1 MNINNGFVVPFFT
14 ATVDDWSEHKDDIL
28 STLDL
33 EDGDGHLT
41 DYFKYY
47 QAGEI
52 APYTERMFEI
62 LDPAIKDF
70 NELYPFDFQIFNMWA
85 QKYTRGGYHPPHN
98 HGALGYSAI
107 FYASLESDHQ
117 PTSFFAPFVDFIE
130 GDVIEYVP
138 EVSEGDIIFFPSVL
152 THQCKAVQ
160 SDLERV
166 IFSFNIKN
174 A

>member
-28 STLDL
+28 SSLDL

-160 SDLERV
+160 SDSERV

>member
-1 MNINNGFVVPFFT
+1 MNIKNGFVVPFFT
-14 ATVDDWSEHKDDIL
+14 ATVDDWSEHKNDIL
-28 STLDL
+28 SSLDL

-70 NELYPFDFQIFNMWA
+70 NKLYPFDFQIFNMWA

-138 EVSEGDIIFFPSVL
+138 EVSEGDIVFFPSVL

-160 SDLERV
+160 SDSERV

>member
-28 STLDL
+28 SSLDL

-62 LDPAIKDF
+62 LDSAIKDF
-70 NELYPFDFQIFNMWA
+70 NQLYPFDFQIFNMWA

-138 EVSEGDIIFFPSVL
+138 EVSEGDIVFFPSVL
-152 THQCKAVQ
+152 THQCKAVK
-160 SDLERV
+160 SDSERV

>member
-47 QAGEI
+47 QAGKI

-152 THQCKAVQ
+152 THQCKAVK
-160 SDLERV
+160 SDSERV

>member
-160 SDLERV
+160 SDSERV

>member
-28 STLDL
+28 SSLDL

-138 EVSEGDIIFFPSVL
+138 EVSEGDIVFFPSVL
-152 THQCKAVQ
+152 THQCKAVK
-160 SDLERV
+160 SDSERV

>member
-1 MNINNGFVVPFFT
+1 MKIVNGFVVPFFT
-14 ATVDDWSEHKDDIL
+14 AKVENWSDHKDDII
-28 STLDL
+28 SSLDL

-47 QAGEI
+47 NEGKV
-52 APYTERMFEI
+52 APYTERLFE
-62 LDPAIKDF
+62 LFDPALKEF
-70 NELYPFDFQIFNMWA
+70 NEIYPFDFEIYNMWA

-107 FYASLESDHQ
+107 FYASLDSDHQ

-130 GDVIEYVP
+130 GDVVEYVP
-138 EVSEGDIIFFPSVL
+138 EVSEGDIVFFPSVL
-152 THQCKAVQ
+152 THQCKAVK
-160 SDLERV
+160 SDSERV

>member
-28 STLDL
+28 SSLDL

-117 PTSFFAPFVDFIE
+117 PRSFFAPFVDFIG

-138 EVSEGDIIFFPSVL
+138 EVSEGDIVFFPSVL

-160 SDLERV
+160 SDSERV

>member
-47 QAGEI
+47 QAGKI

-160 SDLERV
+160 SDSERV

>member
-28 STLDL
+28 SSLDL

-70 NELYPFDFQIFNMWA
+70 NQLYPFDFQIFNMWA

-117 PTSFFAPFVDFIE
+117 PTSFFAPFVDFIG

-138 EVSEGDIIFFPSVL
+138 EVSEGDIVFFPSVL

-160 SDLERV
+160 SDSERV

>member
-47 QAGEI
+47 QAGKI

-70 NELYPFDFQIFNMWA
+70 NQLYPFDFQIFNMWA

-138 EVSEGDIIFFPSVL
+138 EVSEGDIVFFPSVL

-160 SDLERV
+160 SDSERV

>member
-28 STLDL
+28 SSLDL

-47 QAGEI
+47 QAGKI

-70 NELYPFDFQIFNMWA
+70 NQLYPFDFQIFNMWA

-138 EVSEGDIIFFPSVL
+138 EVSEGDIVFFPSVL

-160 SDLERV
+160 SDSERV

>member
-28 STLDL
+28 SSLDL

-70 NELYPFDFQIFNMWA
+70 NQLYPFDFQIFNMWA

-138 EVSEGDIIFFPSVL
+138 EVSEGDIVFFPSVL
-152 THQCKAVQ
+152 THQCKAVK
-160 SDLERV
+160 SDSERV

>member
-14 ATVDDWSEHKDDIL
+14 ATVDDWSEYKNDIL
-28 STLDL
+28 SSLDL

-98 HGALGYSAI
+98 HGALGYL
-107 FYASLESDHQ
+107 SLIHISE
-117 PTSFFAPFVDFIE
+117 PTRP
-130 GDVIEYVP
+130 
-138 EVSEGDIIFFPSVL
+138 L
-152 THQCKAVQ
+152 
-160 SDLERV
+160 
-166 IFSFNIKN
+166 
-174 A
+174 

>member
-28 STLDL
+28 SSLDL

-152 THQCKAVQ
+152 THQCKAVK
-160 SDLERV
+160 SDSERV

>member
-14 ATVDDWSEHKDDIL
+14 ATVDDWSEYKDDIL
-28 STLDL
+28 SSLDL

-160 SDLERV
+160 SDSERV

>member
-28 STLDL
+28 SSLDL

-70 NELYPFDFQIFNMWA
+70 NQLYPFDFQIFNMWA

-138 EVSEGDIIFFPSVL
+138 EVSEGDIVFFPSVL

-160 SDLERV
+160 SDSERV

>member
-28 STLDL
+28 SSLDL

-107 FYASLESDHQ
+107 VYASLESDHQ

-160 SDLERV
+160 SDSERV

>member
-28 STLDL
+28 SSLDL

-70 NELYPFDFQIFNMWA
+70 NQLYPFDFQIFNMWA

-152 THQCKAVQ
+152 THQCKAVK
-160 SDLERV
+160 SDSERV

>member
-28 STLDL
+28 SSLDL

-138 EVSEGDIIFFPSVL
+138 EVSEGDIVFFPSVL

-160 SDLERV
+160 SDSERV

>member
-28 STLDL
+28 SSLDL

-70 NELYPFDFQIFNMWA
+70 NQLYPFDFQIFNMWA

-160 SDLERV
+160 SDSERV